1 MGVRPPS
8 DDIDEEPDVVEFGIA
23 ALDARLT
30 DAAVEFPATAD
41 ELDDRLGDVEIP
53 YDAAGHTVTFGDA
66 LAEAGRERFESGRD
80 LLNALHPVFERK
92 RQSASTGFLSQLRAL
107 VPF

>member
-8 DDIDEEPDVVEFGIA
+8 NDTDEPAVVEFGIA
-23 ALDARLT
+23 ALEAQLRDAEISYPV
-30 DAAVEFPATAD
+30 DADDLRD
-41 ELDDRLGDVEIP
+41 EIGHIEVP
-53 YDAAGHTVTFGDA
+53 FDASGHTVRLSEA
-66 LAEAGRERFESGRD
+66 LEEVDHRQFESERD

-92 RQSASTGFLSQLRAL
+92 REAATTSLLSQLRAL